1 MSLYRWLLSLA
12 MVFQM
17 TLSARPA
24 EQSFSCEASADIQS
38 AINIAGSRGI
48 EALLQKYPNDFWVR
62 LAHIDSSGKDPLLRG
77 NSGIPT
83 GPTQDLVIDRYRKES
98 ETRPKDL
105 ESAYLYAYSLV
116 HKNTAK
122 SVEILTGLTQSAPSF
137 PRPWLSLAVI
147 SAYPGF
153 SDQDKVRMY
162 TEKFLALCPNT
173 LEPRVAGLA
182 LQLDRSDTVTAY
194 AKTLRERIAG
204 KEDEQTLA
212 LYTPLW
218 QLESKLALPAEQAE
232 YRKRLESDLKFL
244 EGLDK
249 IKYRTVNQMLTQGYQ
264 RLGKEISGT
273 PTDFA
278 SFRKAQNEWQQE
290 NLRPVPDAKP
300 ETRAAYYKKQ
310 LQFLDRWLERLPND
324 SYVISS
330 RFMALSSMPDVLNE
344 TLIREGNQAL
354 EVMRRSGSLSTNFAD
369 VLRVWAQR
377 GLELERIPS
386 LVQEFVA
393 SQQRSYATSSS
404 LLQSD
409 LYGESYLS
417 YMLETLRWSTNTKAW
432 GILVTTYAKNHK
444 LDKARDVLAGWE
456 KALNARRSKANEIR
470 EKQES
475 QARTAAASERSSP
488 ASITRSLET
497 SIISGLPTDESNY
510 YEGCAQLATAE
521 DRALDALVFYQASV
535 RLIYGRSYAPAD
547 LKSLDNVKESDKL
560 WKKLGGSQAGWNL
573 WLDSINTMTAPRVLN
588 NPQQP
593 AINRTIPQF
602 SLVDQNGKSWTL
614 NSIKGKKTLINV
626 WATWCGPC
634 RLELPL
640 IQALYEKTKD
650 RDDIQIITLN
660 IDSDETLVKPFLVKN
675 NFSFPSLFAKPFVN
689 KFAGPIGIPT
699 TWIVDSAGNIRN
711 EILGYSSS
719 NSDWVAQ
726 TMKRIEN
733 VNSAAK

>member
-1 MSLYRWLLSLA
+1 

-24 EQSFSCEASADIQS
+24 EQSYSCEAPADIQS

-48 EALLQKYPNDFWVR
+48 EALLQKYPSDFWIR
-62 LAHIDSSGKDPLLRG
+62 LAHIDSSNKDSLLRG

-83 GPTQDLVIDRYRKES
+83 VPTQDFVIDRYRKES

-105 ESAYLYAYSLV
+105 EAAYLYAYSLV
-116 HKNTAK
+116 HKNTTK
-122 SVEILTGLTQSAPSF
+122 SVEILTSLTQSAPSF
-137 PRPWLSLAVI
+137 PRPWLSLAAIYV
-147 SAYPGF
+147 YPGF
-153 SDQDKVRMY
+153 SDQDKVRKF

-173 LEPRVAGLA
+173 IEPRVASLA
-182 LQLDRSDTVTAY
+182 LQLDRSDVVIAY
-194 AKTLRERIAG
+194 GKTLRERIAG
-204 KEDEQTLA
+204 KEDEQMIA
-212 LYTPLW
+212 LYSPLW

-249 IKYRTVNQMLTQGYQ
+249 IKNRTADQLLTQGYQ
-264 RLGKEISGT
+264 RLGKEGSRT
-273 PTDFA
+273 QADFM
-278 SFRKAQNEWQQE
+278 SFLRAQNEWQQE
-290 NLRPVPDAKP
+290 NLRPVPTASP

-324 SYVISS
+324 SNVISI
-330 RFMALSSMPDVLNE
+330 RFTALSSMPDALNE

-354 EVMRRSGSLSTNFAD
+354 EALRRSGSLSTSSVD

-377 GLELERIPS
+377 GLELERIPA

-393 SQQRSYATSSS
+393 SQQRSFATSSS
-404 LLQSD
+404 TLQSD
-409 LYGESYLS
+409 LYGESY
-417 YMLETLRWSTNTKAW
+417 YTLIRESSRWSAETKAW
-432 GILVTTYAKNHK
+432 GILVTTYAKNRQ

-456 KALNARRSKANEIR
+456 KALNARRSKVNGLR

-475 QARTAAASERSSP
+475 QARNAAASEGPSP
-488 ASITRSLET
+488 TSLTRSLET

-535 RLIYGRSYAPAD
+535 RLMYGRSYAPSD
-547 LKSLDNVKESDKL
+547 LKNLDNVKESDRL

-573 WLDSINTMTAPRVLN
+573 WLDSINTMTMPRVLS
-588 NPQQP
+588 NPQRP
-593 AINRTIPQF
+593 AINRAIPQF
-602 SLVDQNGKSWTL
+602 SLVDQNGKPWTL
-614 NSIKGKKTLINV
+614 SSIKGKKTLINV

-640 IQALYEKTKD
+640 IQELYEKNKD
-650 RDDIQIITLN
+650 RNDIQIITLN
-660 IDSDETLVKPFLVKN
+660 IDSDEKLVEPFLKKN
-675 NFSFPSLFAKPFVN
+675 NFSFPSLFAKPFVER
-689 KFAGPIGIPT
+689 FEGPIGIPT

-711 EILGYSSS
+711 ELLGYSSS